1 MKAYTRDHPS
11 PRYQRLLALYRE
23 MHREGEVHLGIP
35 PDQTLWFP
43 EFGVYRQRPDRSWDD
58 ALARLRSDREAG

>member
-1 MKAYTRDHPS
+1 MKAFNRANPS

-35 PDQTLWFP
+35 PDRTFP
-43 EFGVYRQRPDRSWDD
+43 GKSLPP
-58 ALARLRSDREAG
+58 EAGHIKRLIQATGA